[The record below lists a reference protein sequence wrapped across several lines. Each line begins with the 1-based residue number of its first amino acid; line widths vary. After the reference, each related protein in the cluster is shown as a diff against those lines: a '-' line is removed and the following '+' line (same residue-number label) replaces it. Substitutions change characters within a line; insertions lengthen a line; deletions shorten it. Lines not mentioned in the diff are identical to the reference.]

1 MFTIEL
7 SLKGNPIPVSVERK
21 EKEAAQEIYKSIVEA
36 LESGS
41 PKILQLTCDKQAEKN
56 VAFLTDQICGVQ
68 VSEKSSSTSATG
80 VGFGRY

>member
-21 EKEAAQEIYKSIVEA
+21 EKEGAQAIYNSIIEA
-36 LESGS
+36 IESGS
-41 PKILQLTCDKQAEKN
+41 PKVLQLTCDKQAEKS
-56 VAFLTDQICGVQ
+56 VALLTDQICGVQ
-68 VSEKSSSTSATG
+68 MSEKSSSTSATG

>member
-21 EKEAAQEIYKSIVEA
+21 EKDDAQAIYNSIVEA
-36 LESGS
+36 IESGS
-41 PKILQLTCDKQAEKN
+41 PKVLKMTCEKQAEKN
-56 VAFLTDQICGVQ
+56 VALLTDQICGVQ
-68 VSEKSSSTSATG
+68 MSEKSSSTATG

>member
-21 EKEAAQEIYKSIVEA
+21 DKETAQSTYHSILAALNAGEPKV
-36 LESGS
+36 LELS
-41 PKILQLTCDKQAEKN
+41 CDKQTEKII
-56 VAFLTDQICGVQ
+56 ALLTDYICAVQ
-68 VSEKSSSTSATG
+68 LSEKSASASTTG

>member
-21 EKEAAQEIYKSIVEA
+21 DKESAHATYQSILAALNGGEPKV
-36 LESGS
+36 LE
-41 PKILQLTCDKQAEKN
+41 LTCEKQPEKTIALVTENICAVQIAEKS
-56 VAFLTDQICGVQ
+56 A
-68 VSEKSSSTSATG
+68 STAAIG